1 MFDDE
6 NETFWQRRKDKM
18 ANFKSNE
25 ESGTVREALAELA
38 VNRAIPRDMR
48 KALARGQMTSIVLVV
63 PSGEWTHQ
71 VGRAVED
78 IDDRIHAFVKGPG
91 KKDAEDIN
99 SINIALAKGRTVV
112 AVTPSVRT
120 LPAIFKTVASETV
133 EMPPPDAS
141 LLAQVIR
148 RFSVGRVPAFFGKLD
163 TSVLDFDELCGLVQK
178 GADAAVTADRIAKA
192 IAAKTRTART
202 GEVLPDMEVAVEFG
216 DARLW
221 AIDLKQDLADVKTGA
236 IGWADV
242 DKGAVLHGPPGTGKT
257 TYARALGE
265 FLGIPVV
272 VGSVSELFANSAGYL
287 DSVVKAQ
294 RALFERA
301 MQQAPAVLF
310 LDEIDQMPDLDQ
322 ISQRGKDWWSPVVAD
337 FLQLLDSAVSDRDGL
352 IVIGAT
358 NRVDAIAPACLRP
371 GRLERSIYLGP
382 PDEDGAFRVL
392 RHHLGSSL
400 VDADLSDVA
409 AICAVRKMT
418 GADIMD
424 LVRSGKRAARREKR
438 DMVLSDLSA
447 RLAPKVELTEA
458 QRKRIALHEA
468 GHACVAALY
477 FPDRLVSVTIDPAG
491 KGSGGHVRVELPDS
505 PLDTRSDVE
514 RRIEMLLGGRAAEIV
529 CLGEASSGSGGAET
543 SDLALAMRIL
553 AAVHL
558 SFGTADVPRWR
569 CEPDQALSL
578 LRLDPR
584 AMATVEAD
592 LARLAAS
599 SVEMVRDCRAEIESL
614 AGALLSRATLSA
626 AEVLEIVGPGFGIQS
641 RENKSFSV
649 VDA

>member
-1 MFDDE
+1 MFDEDDE
-6 NETFWQRRKDKM
+6 FFWQQGDDEMTMGRKDDG
-18 ANFKSNE
+18 
-25 ESGTVREALAELA
+25 GTVREALAELA
-38 VNRAIPRDMR
+38 VNRAIPREKR
-48 KALARGQMTSIVLVV
+48 KALAKGQMTSIVLVV
-63 PSGEWTHQ
+63 PSGEWTHP

-78 IDDRIHAFVKGPG
+78 IDDRIHAFVKGAG
-91 KKDAEDIN
+91 KKDVEDI
-99 SINIALAKGRTVV
+99 STINRALGVGKTVV
-112 AVTPSVRT
+112 AITASVRT
-120 LPAIFKTVASETV
+120 LPTIFKTIASETI
-133 EMPPPDAS
+133 EIPSPDAALVS
-141 LLAQVIR
+141 QLVR
-148 RFSVGRVPAFFGKLD
+148 RFSSGRMPASFGKLD

-178 GADAAVTADRIAKA
+178 GAEAALTADRIAKA

-202 GEVLPDMEVAVEFG
+202 GEVLPDMDVAVEFG

-221 AIDLKQDLADVKTGA
+221 AIDLKQDLFDIKTGA
-236 IGWADV
+236 IGWTEV

-257 TYARALGE
+257 TYARALGQY
-265 FLGIPVV
+265 LGVPVV
-272 VGSVSELFANSAGYL
+272 VGSVSELFASSAGYL
-287 DSVVKAQ
+287 DSVIKAQ

-301 MQQAPAVLF
+301 MSLAPAVLF

-337 FLQLLDSAVSDRDGL
+337 FLQLLDSAVSERDGL

-358 NRVDAIAPACLRP
+358 NRIDALAPSVLRP

-382 PDEDGAFRVL
+382 PDKEGASRVL

-400 VDADLSDVA
+400 VDADLFDVA
-409 AICAVRKMT
+409 AICAARKMT

-438 DMVLSDLSA
+438 DMVLSDMTS
-447 RLAPKVELTEA
+447 RLAPKIELTEA

-514 RRIEMLLGGRAAEIV
+514 RRIEMLLAGRAAEIV

-543 SDLALAMRIL
+543 SDLGLAMRIL

-558 SFGTADVPRWR
+558 SLGTGDVPRWR

-584 AMATVEAD
+584 TMAVVEAD

-614 AGALLSRATLSA
+614 ASALLSRATLSA